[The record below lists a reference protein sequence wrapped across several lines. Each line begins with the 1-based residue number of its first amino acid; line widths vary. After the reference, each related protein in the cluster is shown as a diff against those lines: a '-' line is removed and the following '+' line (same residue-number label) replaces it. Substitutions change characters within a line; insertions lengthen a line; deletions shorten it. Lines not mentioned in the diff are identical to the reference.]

1 MKFLLASALV
11 LGLVLPMSSAGAS
24 TNVVYILDGSNSMWG
39 QIDGVPKITTAKA
52 VMGDLL
58 KNSPSGVN
66 IGLLAYGHRSEGKC
80 DDIEVLKAL
89 GPKDGEAMT
98 GLVNSISPKGK
109 TPIGASLQKAGELLA
124 EVDAYNNIVL
134 VSDGVETCN
143 ADPCAVSAS
152 IADKGIHTKVHVVGF
167 DIGKEERAELQCI
180 ADKGHGKYYG
190 ASNAAE
196 LKLAFAAIEME
207 VMLAAVET
215 VAEMPAPPSPPEPE
229 WVEVFRDDFDGTEL
243 SDKWTVNN
251 PNPDA
256 YIVEDGHLL
265 VIANKPAKLTDAAA
279 QNLFTLNLDLPKGD
293 YEVEVVFSAAFNT
306 GAEVLSIALLDDPQ
320 NYIAATNYVIKGYP
334 VCENRVVMTKNAN
347 ADVSTTFEK
356 LSWWNS
362 CDNEVEKFMTEKVGE
377 FIEGAVQPITLKLIK
392 QGRSYRSAS
401 RYVSMVNEDKSPR
414 FIESSTVS
422 SLRAPKSL
430 YLLAGQL
437 EKVQGETF
445 YKIDSIVV
453 RELKTADAE

>member
-1 MKFLLASALV
+1 M
-11 LGLVLPMSSAGAS
+11 
-24 TNVVYILDGSNSMWG
+24 
-39 QIDGVPKITTAKA
+39 
-52 VMGDLL
+52 
-58 KNSPSGVN
+58 
-66 IGLLAYGHRSEGKC
+66 
-80 DDIEVLKAL
+80 
-89 GPKDGEAMT
+89 
-98 GLVNSISPKGK
+98 
-109 TPIGASLQKAGELLA
+109 
-124 EVDAYNNIVL
+124 
-134 VSDGVETCN
+134 
-143 ADPCAVSAS
+143 
-152 IADKGIHTKVHVVGF
+152 
-167 DIGKEERAELQCI
+167 
-180 ADKGHGKYYG
+180 
-190 ASNAAE
+190 
-196 LKLAFAAIEME
+196 
-207 VMLAAVET
+207 
-215 VAEMPAPPSPPEPE
+215 
-229 WVEVFRDDFDGTEL
+229 
-243 SDKWTVNN
+243 
-251 PNPDA
+251 
-256 YIVEDGHLL
+256 
-265 VIANKPAKLTDAAA
+265 
-279 QNLFTLNLDLPKGD
+279 PKGD

-430 YLLAGQL
+430 YLLVGQL